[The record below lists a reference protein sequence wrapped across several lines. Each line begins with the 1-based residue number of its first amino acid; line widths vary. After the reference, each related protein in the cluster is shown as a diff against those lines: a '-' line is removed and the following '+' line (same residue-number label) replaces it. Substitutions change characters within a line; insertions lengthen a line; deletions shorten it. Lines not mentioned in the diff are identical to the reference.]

1 MPPHELV
8 HSTSQINRA
17 GKTVRYFVEGRDP
30 DPQKLRD
37 AIRIIQDFRAAH
49 SYPLTKATTGLRSMV
64 RTAGYEPQVSQRLK
78 RLPTILNKLTREP
91 TMSLAT
97 MQDVGGCRAVLP
109 SVAAVYAVS
118 RNSTMRRRRIWT
130 KDYIESP
137 AESGYRGVH
146 HIVIYDDRR
155 IEVQLRTPAQHDW
168 AVTVER
174 LGGRLD
180 VDLKSGRGPQEVLD
194 LLQMISGAMALEEAG
209 EPVPSTLEQQIAEQR
224 LRADPFL

>member
-1 MPPHELV
+1 MAGHELQ
-8 HSTSQINRA
+8 HSKSQVNRA
-17 GKTVRYFVEGRDP
+17 GKTIRYYLEDREKDARKVREAVSIL
-30 DPQKLRD
+30 Q
-37 AIRIIQDFRAAH
+37 AFRAAH
-49 SYPLTKATTGLRSMV
+49 AYPLTKAGMGLRSMV

-78 RLPTILNKLTREP
+78 RLPTILDKLRREP
-91 TMSLAT
+91 TMSLAN
-97 MQDVGGCRAVLP
+97 MQDIGGCRAVLD

-118 RNSTMRRRRIWT
+118 RNPTLRRRQTWI

-146 HIVIYDDRR
+146 IIVVYDGRR

-180 VDLKSGRGPQEVLD
+180 VDLKSGRGPQEVLI
-194 LLQMISGAMALEEAG
+194 LLQLISEAMALEESGQAIPA
-209 EPVPSTLEQQIAEQR
+209 ELEQEITRRRSLAE
-224 LRADPFL
+224 PFL